1 MPDLPRGCSEESD
14 RNDFEKKNK
23 LVASLLGFFQSNK
36 ECTREKKVKMLIS
49 KVTLSGNIV
58 FFPSIFG

>member
-1 MPDLPRGCSEESD
+1 MKSIMPDLPRGCSGESD

-36 ECTREKKVKMLIS
+36 ECTEKK
-49 KVTLSGNIV
+49 GWNDD
-58 FFPSIFG
+58 F